1 MAGETTAAPPATTA
15 AGEKALE
22 VENLVKVYAGNVRAV
37 DGVSFSIGAGE
48 VFGLLGPNGAGK
60 TTTIKTIATLVRPTS
75 GSVRVAGKDVVKD
88 PDGARASI
96 GYVPQELALDRLL
109 TVREHIELS
118 ARLQRLPA
126 AEVRARTDEL
136 LALVELSHKESRR
149 AKTLS
154 GGEKRRLDLAMGLVN
169 KPRLLILDEP
179 TVGLD
184 IQTRQRIWDF
194 LGALRARG
202 TTVLLTTHYM
212 EEADRLCSRIAII
225 DRGRIVKQGR
235 PQDLRAEIEGDVI
248 EVRLEGDAAP
258 PDELVKAIEK
268 MPSVKQVVRVREAL
282 DITAEKD
289 PAAVSKIVE
298 TVTANGR
305 ALASVTYRRPTL
317 DDVFVRA
324 TGRALRD

>member
-1 MAGETTAAPPATTA
+1 MAGETTAAPPAATA
-15 AGEKALE
+15 AGEKTLE
-22 VENLVKVYAGNVRAV
+22 IENLVKVYPGNVRAV
-37 DGVSFSIGAGE
+37 DGVSFSVGAGE

-75 GSVRVAGKDVVKD
+75 GSVRVAGKDVVQE
-88 PDGARASI
+88 PDAARASM
-96 GYVPQELALDRLL
+96 GYVPQELALDRML

-126 AEVRARTDEL
+126 AEVRSRTDEL

-194 LGALRARG
+194 VGGLRARG
-202 TTVLLTTHYM
+202 TTVLLTTH
-212 EEADRLCSRIAII
+212 
-225 DRGRIVKQGR
+225 
-235 PQDLRAEIEGDVI
+235 
-248 EVRLEGDAAP
+248 
-258 PDELVKAIEK
+258 
-268 MPSVKQVVRVREAL
+268 
-282 DITAEKD
+282 
-289 PAAVSKIVE
+289 
-298 TVTANGR
+298 
-305 ALASVTYRRPTL
+305 
-317 DDVFVRA
+317 
-324 TGRALRD
+324 